1 MDKHV
6 RQSDEPRNVDL
17 TQVEREAG
25 PRADPLF
32 ERQRH
37 EAGFAG
43 RRLQARF
50 RSDTPARSPAGTA
63 TAIMKLVLAA
73 TVPAAGVVAAGKAV
87 GATGGQ
93 ILALALFVFVLV
105 GGVGLF
111 LILRIERGT
120 REQRGISSGEGEGS
134 ATDLR
139 GADEA
144 GAGPDGHQA
153 EQPSDPTRSRR
164 SAPRK

>member
-6 RQSDEPRNVDL
+6 RQSDEPRHVDL
-17 TQVEREAG
+17 TQVEHEAG

-32 ERQRH
+32 ERQTH

-43 RRLQARF
+43 RRFQARF

-63 TAIMKLVLAA
+63 TAVMKIVLAA
-73 TVPAAGVVAAGKAV
+73 TVPAAGVMAAGKAV

-93 ILALALFVFVLV
+93 ILALAVFVFVLV

-111 LILRIERGT
+111 LILRIERGRPPSQGT
-120 REQRGISSGEGEGS
+120 NADCGPTGI
-134 ATDLR
+134 DH
-139 GADEA
+139 
-144 GAGPDGHQA
+144 P
-153 EQPSDPTRSRR
+153 
-164 SAPRK
+164 